1 VTYTIAVNYSYTY
14 LMALLH
20 CLWYLANKPHCIHIL
35 FVGVF
40 SGMVL
45 DKFGLMRTGLVVS
58 IIMSASISVGY
69 FANSVVF
76 IVLSIGVVF
85 GKQILNLTRVFIYKT
100 RLGNVITRGSGELY
114 NGSKTSLVY
123 VCILMTAN
131 VSLP

>member
-1 VTYTIAVNYSYTY
+1 
-14 LMALLH
+14 M
-20 CLWYLANKPHCIHIL
+20 LWYLTNKPHCIHIL

-58 IIMSASISVGY
+58 IIVSASISVGY

-85 GKQILNLTRVFIYKT
+85 GK
-100 RLGNVITRGSGELY
+100 
-114 NGSKTSLVY
+114 
-123 VCILMTAN
+123 
-131 VSLP
+131 